1 MRPTGDLHVCA
12 RRRWSSSR
20 SAAVHPVRAGE
31 YTFIKSIGGARID
44 ARISEVSGSPG
55 RSLRS
60 RCGASPASPLIPELI
75 ETPFCRRAR

>member
-1 MRPTGDLHVCA
+1 MRPGV
-12 RRRWSSSR
+12 R
-20 SAAVHPVRAGE
+20 SISAQEAI
-31 YTFIKSIGGARID
+31 TFIKSIGGARID